1 VNKNP
6 IDQEIASAATTTDA
20 VALIT
25 GEIPVKFIG
34 SGEFRGYV
42 TQDGRACADR
52 LWFVNPD
59 GTGAGL
65 PACREQVRNQPRTHS
80 AYCRVTED
88 MTAIR
93 IIIPAADVW
102 TAPAVIYAKVATAE
116 QSAAISACYE

>member
-1 VNKNP
+1 MNP

-80 AYCRVTED
+80 AYCRVTSD
-88 MTAIR
+88 LSAVR
-93 IIIPAADVW
+93 IIIPAVDVW
-102 TAPAVIYAKVATAE
+102 SQPTTIYAKVASPQQAK
-116 QSAAISACYE
+116 AIRAGYEA